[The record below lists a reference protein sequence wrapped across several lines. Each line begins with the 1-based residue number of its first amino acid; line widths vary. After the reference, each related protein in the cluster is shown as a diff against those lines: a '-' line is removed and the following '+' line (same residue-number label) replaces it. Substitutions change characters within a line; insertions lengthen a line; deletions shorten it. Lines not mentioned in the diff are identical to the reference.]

1 MKKLFWLIKKEI
13 KSVYKLLILITIII
27 TLFLSALNGVVN
39 ILIDYSKNFEN
50 SLNEDLKGLSFS
62 VNETDF
68 DSFKKYCDDAVV
80 FATLKNFTSSATLT
94 CSNGN
99 IFETEQSKQKEML
112 LFYIHLMGK
121 SFIIHINLKTCM
133 KSLILVC
140 KVDGMKML
148 TKLCLALL

>member
-68 DSFKKYCDDAVV
+68 DSLKKYCDDAV
-80 FATLKNFTSSATLT
+80 FL
-94 CSNGN
+94 
-99 IFETEQSKQKEML
+99 Q
-112 LFYIHLMGK
+112 H
-121 SFIIHINLKTCM
+121 
-133 KSLILVC
+133 
-140 KVDGMKML
+140 
-148 TKLCLALL
+148 

>member
-62 VNETDF
+62 VNET
-68 DSFKKYCDDAVV
+68 V
-80 FATLKNFTSSATLT
+80 T
-94 CSNGN
+94 
-99 IFETEQSKQKEML
+99 
-112 LFYIHLMGK
+112 
-121 SFIIHINLKTCM
+121 
-133 KSLILVC
+133 
-140 KVDGMKML
+140 
-148 TKLCLALL
+148 

>member
-62 VNETDF
+62 VN
-68 DSFKKYCDDAVV
+68 
-80 FATLKNFTSSATLT
+80 
-94 CSNGN
+94 
-99 IFETEQSKQKEML
+99 
-112 LFYIHLMGK
+112 
-121 SFIIHINLKTCM
+121 
-133 KSLILVC
+133 
-140 KVDGMKML
+140 
-148 TKLCLALL
+148 